1 MQIRPTSSAP
11 GHPAGQRLQAAPQ
24 AGPQDVFRPGG
35 LRESDPAL
43 VPPPAGSPAGAAS
56 RPRAGSP
63 RHEEAST
70 AEGLAL
76 ASRMVSGWNLPS
88 SLKVGAAR
96 DLACLPLA
104 WLQRLDAEGLT
115 VAVLQEGQ
123 SLADTDVLPTMTPE
137 RCRRHFVQA
146 QALARAAIDEENRA
160 LSLDPSAPA
169 DDFASAMAR
178 RWLPDRIRENL
189 LPRLDQAGI
198 GFSVEVCREPVDLK
212 ALARSKQI
220 PDEEFSTWRD
230 LLLELNGPLLKVS
243 GDLAQAAQEILM
255 VPYAS
260 HRGRAVSEVSRDNYA
275 TFDSMKVRQ
284 HRGIHSWPNRLI
296 MVHEAFVKEPAD
308 EVGNYRVL
316 VHELG
321 HAMDYLAEDLLPGHR
336 ATVDGL
342 FAADLEAARQGEV
355 RFLTPRSADNPREY
369 LAEAVEAYMTRR
381 VGDEQDFY
389 KPENSREDLQ
399 QRNPPL
405 FEYVRSL
412 FES

>member
-1 MQIRPTSSAP
+1 VQIRPTLSASGP
-11 GHPAGQRLQAAPQ
+11 PPVQRLQTLEG
-24 AGPQDVFRPGG
+24 AGPQDVFRPRGPQ
-35 LRESDPAL
+35 ESDPVL
-43 VPPPAGSPAGAAS
+43 VRPPASGPARGTS
-56 RPRAGSP
+56 RPGAGSP

-104 WLQRLDAEGLT
+104 WLHRLDAEGLT
-115 VAVLQEGQ
+115 VAVLQDGQ

-137 RCRRHFVQA
+137 SCRKHFAQA
-146 QALARAAIDEENRA
+146 QALARTAIDEESRA
-160 LSLDPSAPA
+160 LSLDPAAPA

-189 LPRLDQAGI
+189 LPKLDQAGI

-212 ALARSKQI
+212 ALACSKQI
-220 PDEEFSTWRD
+220 PDEEFVTWRD
-230 LLLELNGPLLKVS
+230 LLVELNGPLLTVS
-243 GDLAQAAQEILM
+243 GDLAQAAQEVLM

-260 HRGRAVSEVSRDNYA
+260 HRGRPVSEVSRDNYA

-316 VHELG
+316 VHEVG
-321 HAMDYLAEDLLPGHR
+321 HAMDYVAEGFLPEHR

-342 FAADLEAARQGEV
+342 FAADVEAARNGEV
-355 RFLTPRSADNPREY
+355 RFLTPRSADNAREY

-381 VGDEQDFY
+381 VGDEHDFY

-399 QRNPPL
+399 QRNPAL

-412 FES
+412 FDR

>member
-1 MQIRPTSSAP
+1 
-11 GHPAGQRLQAAPQ
+11 
-24 AGPQDVFRPGG
+24 
-35 LRESDPAL
+35 
-43 VPPPAGSPAGAAS
+43 
-56 RPRAGSP
+56 
-63 RHEEAST
+63 
-70 AEGLAL
+70 
-76 ASRMVSGWNLPS
+76 MVSGWNLPS

-137 RCRRHFVQA
+137 RCRRHVVQA

-255 VPYAS
+255 VPYAF